1 MRSWSRS
8 AQDNGDK
15 EACEYLLYKYR
26 NLVRAKVKSYFLM
39 GAERDDLLQIGMVGL
54 WEAINDFRADRHT
67 SFACFAK
74 VCIQRQ
80 MISAVKAATRQ
91 KQVPLNSSISLEAAP
106 GGDDDDERSLSEVLT
121 AVPQMD
127 PRPRCSV
134 SKGSACSKSRCAS
147 TSPRSNGRF
156 SRNTAPANHTR
167 RWPPRWAARSSPST
181 THSPV
186 SGASSPRVAPE
197 QAARLGSAL
206 TPQLGAQHMPLTPT
220 VGRVGSDPPLSHDPA
235 VIADGG

>member
-1 MRSWSRS
+1 MVNPAEFFRDAGVAGRRTLSLSECSDEELVRS
-8 AQDNGDK
+8 AQEDGDK
-15 EACEYLLYKYR
+15 EACEFLLHKYR

-127 PRPRCSV
+127 PETEVLGLEGERLLKESLKEHLSPFEWQVLTEYRT
-134 SKGSACSKSRCAS
+134 GKSYKEMATALGCKIKSIDNAL
-147 TSPRSNGRF
+147 
-156 SRNTAPANHTR
+156 SRIR
-167 RWPPRWAARSSPST
+167 RKLPK
-181 THSPV
+181 
-186 SGASSPRVAPE
+186 VAPE
-197 QAARLGSAL
+197 QAARLG
-206 TPQLGAQHMPLTPT
+206 
-220 VGRVGSDPPLSHDPA
+220 RV
-235 VIADGG
+235 

>member
-1 MRSWSRS
+1 MVNPAEFFRDDSATQRRVSLSEYSDEELVRS
-8 AQDNGDK
+8 AQDNADK

-127 PRPRCSV
+127 PETEVLGLEGERLLKESLREHLSPFEWQVLTEYRT
-134 SKGSACSKSRCAS
+134 GKSYKEMATALGCKIKSIDNAL
-147 TSPRSNGRF
+147 
-156 SRNTAPANHTR
+156 SRIR
-167 RWPPRWAARSSPST
+167 RKLPK
-181 THSPV
+181 
-186 SGASSPRVAPE
+186 VAPE
-197 QAARLGSAL
+197 QAARLG
-206 TPQLGAQHMPLTPT
+206 
-220 VGRVGSDPPLSHDPA
+220 R
-235 VIADGG
+235 I

>member
-1 MRSWSRS
+1 MVNPAEFFRDDSGTRRRVPLTDCSDEELVRS
-8 AQDNGDK
+8 AQDDNDK

-80 MISAVKAATRQ
+80 MISAVNAATRQ

-127 PRPRCSV
+127 PETEVLGLEGERLLKESLREHLSPFEWQVLTEYRT
-134 SKGSACSKSRCAS
+134 GKSYKEMATALGCKIKSIDNAL
-147 TSPRSNGRF
+147 
-156 SRNTAPANHTR
+156 SRIR
-167 RWPPRWAARSSPST
+167 RKLPK
-181 THSPV
+181 
-186 SGASSPRVAPE
+186 VAPE
-197 QAARLGSAL
+197 QAARLG
-206 TPQLGAQHMPLTPT
+206 
-220 VGRVGSDPPLSHDPA
+220 R
-235 VIADGG
+235 I

>member
-1 MRSWSRS
+1 MVNPAEFFRDASATRRRTVSLSECTDEDLVRS
-8 AQDNGDK
+8 AQENQDK

-106 GGDDDDERSLSEVLT
+106 GGDEDDERSLSEVLS

-127 PRPRCSV
+127 PETEVLGLEGERRLKESLREHLSPFEWQVLSEYRT
-134 SKGSACSKSRCAS
+134 GKSYKEMATALGCKIKSIDNAL
-147 TSPRSNGRF
+147 
-156 SRNTAPANHTR
+156 SRIR
-167 RWPPRWAARSSPST
+167 RKLPK
-181 THSPV
+181 
-186 SGASSPRVAPE
+186 VAPE
-197 QAARLGSAL
+197 QAARLGR
-206 TPQLGAQHMPLTPT
+206 G
-220 VGRVGSDPPLSHDPA
+220 
-235 VIADGG
+235 